1 MFIEYSFFSAGKDST
16 SVITSILHFNDSPK
30 VEFSFDVAILAKNS
44 DGDYCRLIHN
54 KNYGIYDQWTWCQV
68 PSSKDVRDKAIAIK
82 ENSFWG
88 EVRAKYLDKKN
99 MYLLRGDTNHPSF
112 VVYVES
118 VNEIYNKY
126 FD

>member
-1 MFIEYSFFSAGKDST
+1 M
-16 SVITSILHFNDSPK
+16 
-30 VEFSFDVAILAKNS
+30 
-44 DGDYCRLIHN
+44 
-54 KNYGIYDQWTWCQV
+54 QV

-88 EVRAKYLDKKN
+88 EVRTKYLDKKN

-118 VNEIYNKY
+118 VNETYNKY
-126 FD
+126 FDIH